1 MRDSRPDLG
10 RLEPY
15 VTAAEIAE
23 VLCLSPYTI
32 RSWLRRGVLESTKVG
47 REFRVKKSVFDAYL
61 NETGLAAPASELAIP

>member
-1 MRDSRPDLG
+1 MTGIRPDLG

-23 VLCLSPYTI
+23 VLHLSPYTI
-32 RSWLRRGVLESTKVG
+32 RSWLRRGVLESSKVG

-61 NETGLAAPASELAIP
+61 AATGLAAAPASA